1 MNTNNKVILVTGATG
16 HQGGAS
22 ARHLLA
28 NGWRVRALVR
38 KIDDPAARALADSG
52 VELVQGDMTD
62 RASLDRAMQG
72 VYGVHSV
79 QAYLPKDA
87 AGEIRQGTNVADAA
101 KAAGVQHLVYSSAA
115 GPDDPSDLDVPEI
128 SSKRAI
134 EQHIRASGLPFTFLR
149 PVYLMDTLNF
159 LRSYIL
165 QGTWTISLPADR
177 AMQLLASDDIGA
189 FAVLAFQH
197 PERWLNQS
205 LELAGDELTQLQ
217 IAEVLSRVIGRSIR
231 FVEMPIEQARAYDA
245 DLAKVTE
252 WLNTEGFHADIAALR
267 TIYPGL
273 LTLET
278 WLRKN
283 GWQHATA

>member
-1 MNTNNKVILVTGATG
+1 MNTNSNVILVTGATG

-38 KIDDPAARALADSG
+38 KIDDPAARALAEGG
-52 VELVQGDMTD
+52 VELVQGDMAD
-62 RASLDRAMQG
+62 RASLDHAMRG

-87 AGEIRQGTNVADAA
+87 AGEIHQGSNVADAA

-115 GPDDPSDLDVPEI
+115 GPQDPSDLDVPEI

-134 EQHIRASGLPFTFLR
+134 ENHIRASGLPFTFLR

-177 AMQLLASDDIGA
+177 AMQMLASEDIGA
-189 FAVLAFQH
+189 FAALAFEH

-205 LELAGDELTQLQ
+205 IELAGDELSQLQ

-231 FVEMPIEQARAYDA
+231 FVEMPIEQARAYDV

-252 WLNTEGFHADIAALR
+252 WINTEGFHADIPALR
-267 TIYPGL
+267 AIHPAL
-273 LTLET
+273 MTLET

>member
-1 MNTNNKVILVTGATG
+1 MSTNSNVVLVTGATG

-38 KIDDPAARALADSG
+38 NPDDPAARALAEGG

-79 QAYLPKDA
+79 QAYLPNDA
-87 AGEIRQGTNVADAA
+87 ANEICQGSNVADAA

-115 GPDDPSDLDVPEI
+115 GPEDPSDLDIPEI
-128 SSKRAI
+128 RSKRVI
-134 EQHIRASGLPFTFLR
+134 ENHIRASGLPFTCLR
-149 PVYLMDTLNF
+149 PVYLMDTLNY
-159 LRSYIL
+159 LRPYIL

-177 AMQLLASDDIGA
+177 AMQMLASEDIGA
-189 FAVLAFQH
+189 FVALAFEQ

-205 LELAGDELTQLQ
+205 LDLAGDELSQLQ
-217 IAEVLSRVIGRSIR
+217 IAEVLSRVIGRRIR
-231 FVEMPIEQARAYDA
+231 FVEMPLEQARAYDA

-252 WLNTEGFHADIAALR
+252 WLNTEGFNADIPALR

-273 LTLET
+273 MTLET
-278 WLRKN
+278 WLCKN
-283 GWQHATA
+283 GWQHATT

>member
-1 MNTNNKVILVTGATG
+1 MNTNGKVILVTGATG

-38 KIDDPAARALADSG
+38 DPDVPAARALADSG
-52 VELVQGDMTD
+52 IEVVQGDMTD
-62 RASLDRAMQG
+62 RASLDRAMRG

-87 AGEIRQGTNVADAA
+87 AGEIRQGCNVADAA

-115 GPDDPSDLDVPEI
+115 GPEDPSELDIPEI
-128 SSKRAI
+128 RSKRAI
-134 EQHIRASGLPFTFLR
+134 ENHIRASGLPFTFLR
-149 PVYLMDTLNF
+149 PVYLMDTLNY

-165 QGTWTISLPADR
+165 QGAWTISLPPDR
-177 AMQLLASDDIGA
+177 EMQMLASDDIGA
-189 FAVLAFQH
+189 FVALAFEQ
-197 PERWLNQS
+197 PERWLKQS
-205 LELAGDELTQLQ
+205 IELAGDELSQLQ
-217 IAEVLSRVIGRSIR
+217 IADVLSRVVGRSIR

-252 WLNTEGFHADIAALR
+252 WLNTDGFHADIAALR
-267 TIYPGL
+267 AIYPDL
-273 LTLET
+273 MTLKT

-283 GWQHATA
+283 GWEQATA